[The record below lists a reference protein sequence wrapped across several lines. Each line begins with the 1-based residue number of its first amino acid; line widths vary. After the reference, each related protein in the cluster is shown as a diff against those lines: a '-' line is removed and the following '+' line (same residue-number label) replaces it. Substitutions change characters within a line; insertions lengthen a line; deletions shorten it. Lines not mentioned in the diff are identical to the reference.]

1 MTGSELPKLVEAD
14 EYAAINVGD
23 WLHGLAGPMG
33 DLTDGS
39 STWWSDVMQS
49 LEAYYKEFLAATTV
63 KKVQLKAEDFAVSR
77 LKEVKWARLDKR
89 AATMLLQAVPE
100 SIKAEL
106 LANRLGTTLAILGRI
121 LTIYRPGSSTERQQV
136 LKALECPG
144 GGSSAMELV
153 EVLRKWSRWLKRA
166 DDLGL
171 NPPDPSILLKG
182 LDSATKQILEKN
194 TEIAFRTNLMRFS
207 LDLDAAPTKAAIVKF
222 HGHLLAECE
231 QLAYRG
237 RGKGTSASTPALRAA
252 NASGDNA
259 ASTSTTPKGGSS
271 PTSTS
276 TTRPCKFFAQE
287 SGCQRA
293 GCKFLHDWSNIAKEE
308 KGERCKGCG
317 ARGHM
322 KRSCPMK
329 SGADAGRKGDEGKG
343 GAQPRIKN
351 ANVPAARSSDKRD
364 DGTASGPEASVPTTA
379 ATSASSTT
387 TNDPAPSSTSTAP
400 SSDRNAA
407 GDMDDFLKNATK
419 ILKIMAEKQG
429 GQSSGPSMKMLKKAV
444 RRMESRM
451 ALVDSGATH
460 PLREAE
466 KDEWLQAPEVD
477 VVIAGDG
484 VTTMRQN
491 IAGTLLTE
499 PEKVGRKPQ
508 TIVPVGNLIS
518 LLGYELLWTKKK
530 CVLRAPDGREE
541 VLKMS
546 SGCPEV
552 NEATAL
558 ELIAKIEQEKVAQLE
573 RAVKESQQTL
583 MRAMK
588 VEKDPQWERSLR
600 AFVHGGKFEDGFR
613 AVTSMPW
620 ATDVMNEDLIKAM
633 ADLPQSEREAW
644 DLMLHLGFNRRMRK
658 RLMHKDWIVKFY
670 SGKRSYNDKMFKAF
684 ENNGTMVLDVD
695 VLRMNQLNML
705 GANKG
710 AMALMLWGAA
720 TGRIAGPRDVCWN
733 IRVSPVCP
741 LQVGSL

>member
-1 MTGSELPKLVEAD
+1 
-14 EYAAINVGD
+14 
-23 WLHGLAGPMG
+23 
-33 DLTDGS
+33 
-39 STWWSDVMQS
+39 
-49 LEAYYKEFLAATTV
+49 
-63 KKVQLKAEDFAVSR
+63 
-77 LKEVKWARLDKR
+77 
-89 AATMLLQAVPE
+89 
-100 SIKAEL
+100 
-106 LANRLGTTLAILGRI
+106 
-121 LTIYRPGSSTERQQV
+121 
-136 LKALECPG
+136 
-144 GGSSAMELV
+144 
-153 EVLRKWSRWLKRA
+153 
-166 DDLGL
+166 
-171 NPPDPSILLKG
+171 
-182 LDSATKQILEKN
+182 
-194 TEIAFRTNLMRFS
+194 
-207 LDLDAAPTKAAIVKF
+207 
-222 HGHLLAECE
+222 
-231 QLAYRG
+231 
-237 RGKGTSASTPALRAA
+237 
-252 NASGDNA
+252 
-259 ASTSTTPKGGSS
+259 
-271 PTSTS
+271 
-276 TTRPCKFFAQE
+276 
-287 SGCQRA
+287 
-293 GCKFLHDWSNIAKEE
+293 
-308 KGERCKGCG
+308 
-317 ARGHM
+317 
-322 KRSCPMK
+322 MK

-733 IRVSPVCP
+733 TSEQFLRACSASCCDQRGCENGPEGAVRGVRRSRGWGRNMFVGMFSGGGGREFYGVATQMVQTVGGSQSTRCLP
-741 LQVGSL
+741 L